1 MNTQNHAGNG
11 RAAALLFSATLFAS
25 ATLLFL
31 IQPIL
36 AKMLLPL
43 LGGTP
48 AVWNICMVFFQALL
62 LAGYAYAH
70 FVSTRFKLRHQLVA
84 QAVLLAAASA
94 FLPIAVPPGAAQSL
108 PRDSTPVFWLLGSLA
123 MTAGVPFFVLSINGP
138 LLQKWFARTSHPNA
152 NDPYFLYAASNL
164 GSLLALLGYPFLVEP
179 LLPLYSQSLMW
190 QWLFIGTAILIVISG
205 LLVRK
210 PASEITAADSHLET
224 NSPVTW
230 RRRCWWTALAFVP
243 SSLML
248 GVTNY
253 FTSDIVSVPLLW
265 IIPLSLYLL
274 TFVFVFARRQ
284 VLPLYWSNRILP
296 IAALALVFLMLIEA
310 TEPVWML
317 ILVHLAFFFLAGMVC
332 HGRLAEDRPAAARLT
347 EFYLCLSIGG
357 VLGGIFNA
365 LVAPSLFTSVVE
377 YPLIIV
383 LACLMRRSE
392 ASNSKLPAAAS
403 PKPVSPGS
411 WLGDLAYPLAL
422 GLFSAAAVWFSP
434 RFGVHHRSAWRFLIA
449 GLPLL
454 LSYAFI
460 YRPARFGFAMGALFI
475 AVSLNPG
482 PHGQRLHAER
492 NFFGVLRVTLDQK
505 GPFHRLYHGTTIHGL
520 QFLDPK
526 RACEPLSYYHK
537 EGPLGEVF
545 EALQTQPEPKSIAAV
560 GLGAGAVVCYAQ
572 PGQDWHFYEID
583 PAVIRIA
590 RDTNYFTYLGVCGR
604 GQGAF
609 HLGDARLEL
618 GRAEKNQFALIV
630 LDAFSSGSIPMHLL
644 TTEAIQLYVSKLK
657 PNGILA
663 FHVSSRH
670 FDFAP
675 LMGNLAND
683 AGLLCLSYE
692 EPGSETDDTA
702 KGKYSSHWVVMA
714 HDKTP
719 LLPLAPKH
727 HWHQLK
733 GDPAKPLWS
742 DDFSNIL
749 SIFRWN

>member
-1 MNTQNHAGNG
+1 MTLENHARTG
-11 RAAALLFSATLFAS
+11 RGAALLFSVTLFAS

-62 LAGYAYAH
+62 LAGYAWAH
-70 FVSTRFKLRHQLVA
+70 FVSTRFKLSQQLFA
-84 QAVLLAAASA
+84 QAVLLLGAAA
-94 FLPIAVPPGAAQSL
+94 FLPIALPAAAGQSL
-108 PRDSTPVFWLLGSLA
+108 PRDSSPVFWLLGSLA
-123 MTAGVPFFVLSINGP
+123 ATAGVPFFVLSINGP

-152 NDPYFLYAASNL
+152 DDPYFLYAASNL
-164 GSLLALLGYPFLVEP
+164 GSLLALLGYPLLVEP
-179 LLPLYSQSLMW
+179 LLRVQSQGVMW
-190 QWLFIGTAILIVISG
+190 QGLFIITAVLIILSG
-205 LLVRK
+205 LLVRQSTV
-210 PASEITAADSHLET
+210 PSAAADVRVAS
-224 NSPVTW
+224 NDAPISW
-230 RRRCWWTALAFVP
+230 RRRGWWIVLAFVP

-284 VLPLYWSNRILP
+284 ILPLYWSNRILP

-332 HGRLAEDRPAAARLT
+332 HGRLAEDRPGAARLT

-365 LVAPSLFTSVVE
+365 LIAPLLFASVAE
-377 YPLIIV
+377 YPLVIV
-383 LACLMRRSE
+383 LACLMRRSQPPATAPAGPTPG
-392 ASNSKLPAAAS
+392 ASRS
-403 PKPVSPGS
+403 GM
-411 WLGDLAYPLAL
+411 GDVVYPLVL
-422 GLFSAAAVWFSP
+422 GLFAAAAIWLGP
-434 RFGVHHRSAWRFLIA
+434 RLGIHNRSAYRFLMA

-460 YRPARFGFAMGALFI
+460 YRPVRFGLAMGALF
-475 AVSLNPG
+475 VSLGFYPG
-482 PHGQRLHAER
+482 PHGKRLHAER
-492 NFFGVLRVTLDQK
+492 NFFGVLRVTYDQS

-526 RACEPLSYYHK
+526 QACEPLAYYHR

-545 EALQTQPEPKSIAAV
+545 EALQKQPDPKSVAAV
-560 GLGAGAVVCYAQ
+560 GLGAGAVACYAK
-572 PGQDWHFYEID
+572 PGQDWHYYEID

-590 RDTNYFTYLGVCGR
+590 RDTHYFTYLGVCAS

-618 GRAEKNQFALIV
+618 AKADKNQFTLIV
-630 LDAFSSGSIPMHLL
+630 LDAFSSGAIPMHLL
-644 TTEAIQLYVSKLK
+644 TVEAIRLYISKLK
-657 PNGILA
+657 ANGILA
-663 FHVSSRH
+663 FHISSRH
-670 FDFAP
+670 FDFVP
-675 LMGNLAND
+675 LMGNLARE
-683 AGLLCLSYE
+683 AGLLCLSYDE
-692 EPGSETDDTA
+692 TEAGSDETV
-702 KGKYSSHWVVMA
+702 KGKYASHWVVMA
-714 HDKTP
+714 HDSLP
-719 LLPLAPKH
+719 LLPLAPKK